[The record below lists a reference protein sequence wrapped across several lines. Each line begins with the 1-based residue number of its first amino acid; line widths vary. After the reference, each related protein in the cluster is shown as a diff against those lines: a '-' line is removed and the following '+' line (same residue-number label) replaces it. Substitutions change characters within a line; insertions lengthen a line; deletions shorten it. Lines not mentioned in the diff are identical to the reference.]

1 MRVPAL
7 AVALATAA
15 CAQTLPSLSIP
26 WASVPESPEALTV
39 PPGCT
44 CLDLDQSPCTR
55 FDCTCTCD
63 LTAGSC
69 DANCCC
75 DAECPAEATA
85 SARAAD
91 TCLPEGPSSL
101 AVLTCV
107 EVGEASQ
114 LAAINTKARMFL
126 VDAAN
131 RGLEGVVCV
140 AVDNSPYAGSFLSD
154 PGLPGAAVFSRT
166 DVAADPTFV
175 ESAEVR
181 ALASL
186 RTATAAVAP
195 GLYLPGQPVLA
206 ARASGSSLSSSGGG
220 VLRLPGPALGGGC
233 ADAVVAL
240 AQQPGKWSCSQPA
253 PVTAAQCAAL
263 TPAARLGTLRV
274 AALPTAPVS
283 DPASALWLAPNATS
297 LFEISAS
304 TGAAT
309 NATAATTAAILVAPQ
324 AGDTSVAG
332 RAGTFAAEG
341 GGTGTC
347 SCEGVLVGYDAA
359 IASDGQGK
367 LTKVTFDVRVATL
380 TGLPCSAGAATGNA
394 SAAAGAAFSL
404 AGSVAYT
411 ASAEASSAV
420 TTSLELNNIVARSR
434 SGNPGYV
441 AGSPVQAGVL
451 TSDPT
456 PGSSK
461 TAVLAA
467 TDGLQLVGPGSGG
480 ACAVTGGA
488 AASGPASTKSVRFGE
503 DVVVGCSLSL
513 TPAELEALCTA
524 AGAASLP
531 GVVLGLAGGLTHV
544 GMMGNADPLR
554 STHWLA
560 ISETQPSASPTWDAA
575 SLTCQ
580 GMLVGFEVRLLA
592 APVGEAA
599 NPQRKIIAAATRYI
613 TGDLTAASAAGATAF
628 ALTSSVSFASLGASG
643 LDRFIPPP
651 PSVIALPHDLFYPFQ
666 INDIALAAAPAQ
678 SSPAGAMLAVAAAV
692 LLLAAPRAA
701 QQ

>member
-1 MRVPAL
+1 MAHVADCADPCRLPRPPL
-7 AVALATAA
+7 ARSTSP
-15 CAQTLPSLSIP
+15 TSL
-26 WASVPESPEALTV
+26 
-39 PPGCT
+39 
-44 CLDLDQSPCTR
+44 Q
-55 FDCTCTCD
+55 
-63 LTAGSC
+63 
-69 DANCCC
+69 
-75 DAECPAEATA
+75 CPDEATA
-85 SARAAD
+85 SAQAAD

-140 AVDNSPYAGSFLSD
+140 AVDNSPFAGSFLSD

-175 ESAEVR
+175 ESEELR

-186 RTATAAVAP
+186 RTATAAAAP

-206 ARASGSSLSSSGGG
+206 ARASGSSLSATGGG
-220 VLRLPGPALGGGC
+220 VLRLPGPALGGSC

-240 AQQPGKWSCSQPA
+240 TQSPGSWSCSQQA
-253 PVTAAQCAAL
+253 PVSAAQCAAL

-283 DPASALWLAPNATS
+283 DPSSALWLTPNAST
-297 LFEISAS
+297 LVEVSAS
-304 TGAAT
+304 SGAT
-309 NATAATTAAILVAPQ
+309 SNTTAAATAAILLEPQ
-324 AGDTSVAG
+324 PGDTSVAG
-332 RAGTFAAEG
+332 RAGTFSGEG

-359 IASDGQGK
+359 IASDGQGQ
-367 LTKVTFDVRVATL
+367 LTKLTFDVRVATL
-380 TGLPCSAGAATGNA
+380 AGLPCSADAASGNA
-394 SAAAGAAFSL
+394 TAAAGASFTLGGA
-404 AGSVAYT
+404 VAYT
-411 ASAEASSAV
+411 ASASASSAV
-420 TTSLELNNIVARSR
+420 TTSLELNNIVARGR
-434 SGNPGYV
+434 SGNPGYLP
-441 AGSPVQAGVL
+441 GLPVLAGVL

-456 PGSSK
+456 SGSSK

-467 TDGLQLVGPGSGG
+467 TEGLQLVGPGSGG
-480 ACAVTGGA
+480 ACAVSGGA
-488 AASGPASTKSVRFGE
+488 ASSAAASTSSIRFGE

-513 TPAELEALCTA
+513 TPAELETLCTA
-524 AGAASLP
+524 AGVASLP

-613 TGDLTAASAAGATAF
+613 TGDLTAASASGATTF

-678 SSPAGAMLAVAAAV
+678 SSPVGAMAAVAVAVV
-692 LLLAAPRAA
+692 LLVASRTA
-701 QQ
+701 

>member
-107 EVGEASQ
+107 EVGEAAQ

-175 ESAEVR
+175 ESAE
-181 ALASL
+181 
-186 RTATAAVAP
+186 
-195 GLYLPGQPVLA
+195 
-206 ARASGSSLSSSGGG
+206 
-220 VLRLPGPALGGGC
+220 
-233 ADAVVAL
+233 
-240 AQQPGKWSCSQPA
+240 
-253 PVTAAQCAAL
+253 CAAL

>member
-175 ESAEVR
+175 ESAE
-181 ALASL
+181 
-186 RTATAAVAP
+186 
-195 GLYLPGQPVLA
+195 
-206 ARASGSSLSSSGGG
+206 
-220 VLRLPGPALGGGC
+220 
-233 ADAVVAL
+233 
-240 AQQPGKWSCSQPA
+240 
-253 PVTAAQCAAL
+253 CAAL

-347 SCEGVLVGYDAA
+347 SCEGVLVGYDAS